1 MVELDKEP
9 DARWTPISL
18 AAAEASRIEWA
29 DLSDRR
35 FNARSFRRMI
45 EAWRTNAARPTVWTG
60 VEALDALDG
69 SPSLDP
75 TVIIAHAA
83 RCGSTLLAQ
92 QLGALDATIMVSEAG
107 VIGSALAAAM
117 EPGGGEERVRTARE
131 VIRALGRI
139 RFGDEARYVIK
150 LSSST
155 IRYLPALRRIFP
167 SVTVVWLQRRPG
179 EIIESLIRAP
189 SRWLNVGTDEPEQLA
204 SAALHK
210 LTLVFM
216 AARVHLTDDMLLVD
230 YSELPDAAWRI
241 VCPAIGIS
249 PTSAELDRMHD
260 ASRYHGHTGEAYLP
274 RPLDPLP
281 ASVAAAVA
289 ETLDP
294 IYAEL
299 DRRRIKQR
307 AA

>member
-1 MVELDKEP
+1 MAELDKGP

-18 AAAEASRIEWA
+18 ETAEVTRVEWA
-29 DLSDRR
+29 DLSDCR

-45 EAWRTNAARPTVWTG
+45 DAWRTNASRPTVWTG

-92 QLGALDATIMVSEAG
+92 QLGALDATIIVSEAS

-117 EPGGGEERVRTARE
+117 EPDGRDERTRTARQ

-150 LSSST
+150 LSSSM
-155 IRYLPALRRIFP
+155 IRYLPALRRVFP
-167 SVTVVWLQRRPG
+167 SVPVVWLQRRPQ
-179 EIIESLIRAP
+179 EIIESLLRAP
-189 SRWLNVGTDEPEQLA
+189 SRWLNVGADEPERLA

-210 LTLVFM
+210 SMLVFM
-216 AARVHLTDDMLLVD
+216 AARAHLADDMVIVD

-249 PTSAELDRMHD
+249 PTSAELDRMRD
-260 ASRYHGHTGEAYLP
+260 VSRYHGHTGEPYRP
-274 RPLDPLP
+274 RPVDPLP
-281 ASVAAAVA
+281 APVAAAVA
-289 ETLDP
+289 EALDP
-294 IYAEL
+294 IYVEL
-299 DRRRIKQR
+299 DQRRIKQR
-307 AA
+307 AS